1 LYAYTAEPI
10 GEGVWMQNKENI
22 RRNCVVQRVT
32 LKRIVLLVLSHHGIL
47 TNNSADN
54 SAMTHDATI
63 VWLSINYMEE
73 EKCKL
78 KKIHGG
84 NGIKTGG

>member
-22 RRNCVVQRVT
+22 RRNSAVQRVT
-32 LKRIVLLVLSHHGIL
+32 LKRIVLLVLLHHGIL
-47 TNNSADN
+47 TNNYADT
-54 SAMTHDATI
+54 SAMTHDASI
-63 VWLSINYMEE
+63 VWLSINYLEE

-78 KKIHGG
+78 KKIRGG
-84 NGIKTGG
+84 NEI